1 MRKILENEK
10 CTLKHK
16 DLKYKD
22 IDAEDEKKVMNN
34 FDTLMGR
41 NSVSVLKTF
50 VMKKKQEAIS
60 TM

>member
-50 VMKKKQEAIS
+50 VMKKK
-60 TM
+60 